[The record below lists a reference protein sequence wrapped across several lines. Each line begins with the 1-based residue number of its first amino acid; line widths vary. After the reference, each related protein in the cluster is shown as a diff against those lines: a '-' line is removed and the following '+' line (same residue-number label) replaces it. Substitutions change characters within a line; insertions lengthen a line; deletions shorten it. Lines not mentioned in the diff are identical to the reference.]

1 MTDRE
6 VQIMT
11 DSTAAAEMIEAIK
24 AEVLAMTEVRTEA
37 VIADRA
43 DLQKE
48 EFCTETVETIAE
60 TAAMTDRDQ
69 IRGIDSR
76 KKDRD
81 RKIGMT
87 RIGTEERI
95 VQGPLQREKLLE
107 VHYER

>member
-1 MTDRE
+1 
-6 VQIMT
+6 MT
-11 DSTAAAEMIEAIK
+11 DS
-24 AEVLAMTEVRTEA
+24 VR
-37 VIADRA
+37 
-43 DLQKE
+43 
-48 EFCTETVETIAE
+48 
-60 TAAMTDRDQ
+60 
-69 IRGIDSR
+69 IREIDPR